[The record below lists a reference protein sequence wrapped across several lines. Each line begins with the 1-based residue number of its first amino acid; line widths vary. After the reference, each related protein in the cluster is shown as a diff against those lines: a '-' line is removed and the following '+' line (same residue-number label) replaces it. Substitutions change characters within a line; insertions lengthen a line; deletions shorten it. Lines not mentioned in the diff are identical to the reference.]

1 MLLLSSQSL
10 FFSHSGEEMQEEKGA
25 KSEHP
30 EVLAAGPVLPFLQN
44 LSPQKRKKEKRRA
57 CWEDGAERR

>member
-1 MLLLSSQSL
+1 
-10 FFSHSGEEMQEEKGA
+10 MQEEKGA

-57 CWEDGAERR
+57 CWEDGVERR